1 MRYYWEKTMRK
12 DLKKDKMK
20 NQVSDKKTELFDE
33 EYIRKAEELEKA
45 LWADG
50 DCEEETYTEEEI
62 NHSYEKLVNM
72 LMEDG
77 IYRED
82 EPSEEKVI
90 PMTRRKPG
98 IIRWGKVAGV
108 AILCCACI
116 FAASMTSEAN
126 RNYFIERIQYATGN
140 DTKIITGNDEENED
154 INFSEQ
160 EAVRDIENQ
169 LGVEIPEFYYRPTG
183 FDYITY
189 EVNTST
195 NVARMEYKYK
205 DSIILFMIDKQKN
218 NSASKIVSMHGNKKD
233 TVFTKSD
240 NIQVQIEKTEGEEKS
255 ISTYS
260 AQWQCNDTAYVLS
273 GKIELDEIKKI
284 IEDMIF

>member
-1 MRYYWEKTMRK
+1 MRK

-33 EYIRKAEELEKA
+33 EYIRKAEELEEA

-72 LMEDG
+72 LKEDG

-126 RNYFIERIQYATGN
+126 RNYFVNNIRVWSGNNTKTVVDNSEDNEIVNTDEYEAIE
-140 DTKIITGNDEENED
+140 
-154 INFSEQ
+154 
-160 EAVRDIENQ
+160 DIENQ
-169 LGVEIPEFYYRPTG
+169 LGIEMPEFYYRPNG
-183 FDYITY
+183 FEFLGY
-189 EVNTST
+189 EVNTLAD
-195 NVARMEYKYK
+195 VATIEYQYK
-205 DSIILFMIDKQKN
+205 NNIILFIADKQN
-218 NSASKIVSMHGNKKD
+218 NNTASKTMSIHGKEKD
-233 TVFTKSD
+233 TIITKAD
-240 NIQVQIEKTEGEEKS
+240 KVQVTLEEIEQDKENISSYT
-255 ISTYS
+255 
-260 AQWQCNDTAYVLS
+260 AQWKVGEVVYGLS
-273 GKIELDEIKKI
+273 GKIKETELRKI
-284 IEDMIF
+284 IEDMVF

>member
-72 LMEDG
+72 LKEDG

-126 RNYFIERIQYATGN
+126 RNYFVNNIRVWSGNNTKTVVDNSEDNEIVNTDEYEAIE
-140 DTKIITGNDEENED
+140 
-154 INFSEQ
+154 
-160 EAVRDIENQ
+160 DIENQ
-169 LGVEIPEFYYRPTG
+169 LGIEMPEFYYRPNG
-183 FDYITY
+183 FEFVGY
-189 EVNTST
+189 EVNTLAD
-195 NVARMEYKYK
+195 VGRIEYSYNNG
-205 DSIILFMIDKQKN
+205 IITLYVDKEKESDASKN
-218 NSASKIVSMHGNKKD
+218 NSTHGKNID
-233 TVFTKSD
+233 TL
-240 NIQVQIEKTEGEEKS
+240 NIGGEEIEVIIQK
-255 ISTYS
+255 IQGDKDFLPNYT
-260 AQWQCNDTAYVLS
+260 AQWERGNVLYYLS
-273 GKIELDEIKKI
+273 GKIESEEIQKI
-284 IEDMIF
+284 LENIVF

>member
-1 MRYYWEKTMRK
+1 MRK

-33 EYIRKAEELEKA
+33 EYIRKAEELEEA

-72 LMEDG
+72 LKEDG

-90 PMTRRKPG
+90 PMTRRKHG
-98 IIRWGKVAGV
+98 IIRCGKVAGV

-126 RNYFIERIQYATGN
+126 RNYFVNNIRVWSGNNTKTVVDNSEDNEIVNTDEYEAIE
-140 DTKIITGNDEENED
+140 
-154 INFSEQ
+154 
-160 EAVRDIENQ
+160 DIENQ
-169 LGVEIPEFYYRPTG
+169 LGIEMPEFYYRPNG
-183 FDYITY
+183 FEFLGY
-189 EVNTST
+189 EVNTL
-195 NVARMEYKYK
+195 ADIGRIEYQYK
-205 DSIILFMIDKQKN
+205 DGIITFYVDKEKESDASKN
-218 NSASKIVSMHGNKKD
+218 NSTHGKNID
-233 TVFTKSD
+233 TL
-240 NIQVQIEKTEGEEKS
+240 NISGEENEVIIQK
-255 ISTYS
+255 TQDDKDLLPNYT
-260 AQWQCNDTAYVLS
+260 AQWERGNVLYYLS
-273 GKIELDEIKKI
+273 GKIEYEEIQKI
-284 IEDMIF
+284 LENIVF

>member
-1 MRYYWEKTMRK
+1 MRK

-126 RNYFIERIQYATGN
+126 RNYFVNNIRVWSGNNTKTVVDNSEDNEIVNTDEYEAIE
-140 DTKIITGNDEENED
+140 
-154 INFSEQ
+154 
-160 EAVRDIENQ
+160 DIENQ
-169 LGVEIPEFYYRPTG
+169 LGIEMPEFYYRPNG
-183 FDYITY
+183 FEFLGY
-189 EVNTST
+189 EVN
-195 NVARMEYKYK
+195 ALADIGRIEYQYK
-205 DSIILFMIDKQKN
+205 DGIITFYVDKEKESDASKN
-218 NSASKIVSMHGNKKD
+218 NCTHGKNID
-233 TVFTKSD
+233 TL
-240 NIQVQIEKTEGEEKS
+240 NISGEENEVIIQK
-255 ISTYS
+255 TQDDKDLLPNYT
-260 AQWQCNDTAYVLS
+260 AQWERGNVLYYLS
-273 GKIELDEIKKI
+273 GKIESEEIQKI
-284 IEDMIF
+284 LENIVF

>member
-1 MRYYWEKTMRK
+1 MRK

-33 EYIRKAEELEKA
+33 EYIRKAEELEEA

-72 LMEDG
+72 LKEDG

-90 PMTRRKPG
+90 PMTRRKHG
-98 IIRWGKVAGV
+98 IIRCGKVAGV

-126 RNYFIERIQYATGN
+126 RNYFVNNIRVWSGN
-140 DTKIITGNDEENED
+140 NTKTVVGNSEENED
-154 INFSEQ
+154 INIEEY
-160 EAVRDIENQ
+160 EAIEDIENQ
-169 LGVEIPEFYYRPTG
+169 LGIEMPEFYYRPNG
-183 FDYITY
+183 FEFLGY
-189 EVNTST
+189 EVS
-195 NVARMEYKYK
+195 ALADIGRIEYQYK
-205 DSIILFMIDKQKN
+205 DGIITFYVDKEKESDASKN
-218 NSASKIVSMHGNKKD
+218 NSTHGKNID
-233 TVFTKSD
+233 TL
-240 NIQVQIEKTEGEEKS
+240 NISGEENEVIIQK
-255 ISTYS
+255 TQDDKDLLPNYT
-260 AQWQCNDTAYVLS
+260 AQWERGNVLYYLS
-273 GKIELDEIKKI
+273 GKIEYEEIQKI
-284 IEDMIF
+284 LENIVF

>member
-1 MRYYWEKTMRK
+1 MRK

-126 RNYFIERIQYATGN
+126 RNYFVNNIRVWSGNNTKTVVDNSEDNEIVNTDEYEAIE
-140 DTKIITGNDEENED
+140 
-154 INFSEQ
+154 
-160 EAVRDIENQ
+160 DIENQ
-169 LGVEIPEFYYRPTG
+169 LGIEMPEFYYRPNG
-183 FDYITY
+183 FEFLGY
-189 EVNTST
+189 EVNTL
-195 NVARMEYKYK
+195 ADIGRIEYQYK
-205 DSIILFMIDKQKN
+205 DGIITFYVDKEKESDASKN
-218 NSASKIVSMHGNKKD
+218 NCTHGKNID
-233 TVFTKSD
+233 TL
-240 NIQVQIEKTEGEEKS
+240 NISGEENEVIIQK
-255 ISTYS
+255 TQDDKDLLPNYT
-260 AQWQCNDTAYVLS
+260 AQWERGNVLYYLS
-273 GKIELDEIKKI
+273 GKIESEEIQKI
-284 IEDMIF
+284 LENIVF

>member
-33 EYIRKAEELEKA
+33 EYIRKAEELEEA

-72 LMEDG
+72 LKEDG

-126 RNYFIERIQYATGN
+126 RNYFVNNIRVWSGN
-140 DTKIITGNDEENED
+140 NTKTVVGNSEENED
-154 INFSEQ
+154 INIEEY
-160 EAVRDIENQ
+160 EAIEDIENQ
-169 LGVEIPEFYYRPTG
+169 LGIEMPEFYYRPNG
-183 FDYITY
+183 FEFLGY
-189 EVNTST
+189 EVN
-195 NVARMEYKYK
+195 ALADIGRIEYQYK
-205 DSIILFMIDKQKN
+205 DGIITFYVDKEKESDASKN
-218 NSASKIVSMHGNKKD
+218 NSTHGKNID
-233 TVFTKSD
+233 TL
-240 NIQVQIEKTEGEEKS
+240 NISGEENEVIIQK
-255 ISTYS
+255 TQDDKDLLPNYT
-260 AQWQCNDTAYVLS
+260 AQWERGNVLYYLS
-273 GKIELDEIKKI
+273 GKIESEEIQKI
-284 IEDMIF
+284 LENIVF

>member
-33 EYIRKAEELEKA
+33 EYIRKAEELEEA

-72 LMEDG
+72 LKEDG

-90 PMTRRKPG
+90 PMTRRKHG
-98 IIRWGKVAGV
+98 IIRCGKVAGV
-108 AILCCACI
+108 AILCCTCI

-126 RNYFIERIQYATGN
+126 RNYFVNNIRVWSGN
-140 DTKIITGNDEENED
+140 NTKTVVGNSEENED
-154 INFSEQ
+154 INIEEY
-160 EAVRDIENQ
+160 EAIEDIENQ
-169 LGVEIPEFYYRPTG
+169 LGIEMPEFYYRPNG
-183 FDYITY
+183 FEFLGY
-189 EVNTST
+189 EVN
-195 NVARMEYKYK
+195 ALADIGRIEYQYK
-205 DSIILFMIDKQKN
+205 DGIITFYVDKEKESDASKN
-218 NSASKIVSMHGNKKD
+218 NSTHGKNID
-233 TVFTKSD
+233 TL
-240 NIQVQIEKTEGEEKS
+240 NISGEENEVIIQK
-255 ISTYS
+255 TQDDKDLLPNYT
-260 AQWQCNDTAYVLS
+260 AQWERGNVLYYLS
-273 GKIELDEIKKI
+273 GKIEYEEIQKI
-284 IEDMIF
+284 LENIVF

>member
-1 MRYYWEKTMRK
+1 MRK

-33 EYIRKAEELEKA
+33 EYIRKAEELEEA

-72 LMEDG
+72 LKEDG

-90 PMTRRKPG
+90 PMTRRKHG
-98 IIRWGKVAGV
+98 IIRCGKVAGV

-126 RNYFIERIQYATGN
+126 RNYFVNNIRVWSGNNTKTVVDNSEDNEIVNTDEYEAIE
-140 DTKIITGNDEENED
+140 
-154 INFSEQ
+154 
-160 EAVRDIENQ
+160 DIENQ
-169 LGVEIPEFYYRPTG
+169 LGIEMPEFYYRPNG
-183 FDYITY
+183 FEFLGY
-189 EVNTST
+189 EVN
-195 NVARMEYKYK
+195 ALADIGRIEYQYK
-205 DSIILFMIDKQKN
+205 DGIITFYVDKEKESDASKN
-218 NSASKIVSMHGNKKD
+218 NSTHGKNID
-233 TVFTKSD
+233 TL
-240 NIQVQIEKTEGEEKS
+240 NISGEENEVIIQK
-255 ISTYS
+255 TQDDKDLLPNYT
-260 AQWQCNDTAYVLS
+260 AQWERGNVLYYLS
-273 GKIELDEIKKI
+273 GKIEYEEIQKI
-284 IEDMIF
+284 LENIVF

>member
-33 EYIRKAEELEKA
+33 EYIRKAEELEEA

-72 LMEDG
+72 LKEDG

-90 PMTRRKPG
+90 PMTRRKHG
-98 IIRWGKVAGV
+98 IIRCGKVAGV

-126 RNYFIERIQYATGN
+126 RNYFVNNIRVWSGNNTKTVVDNSEDNEIVNTDEYEAIE
-140 DTKIITGNDEENED
+140 
-154 INFSEQ
+154 
-160 EAVRDIENQ
+160 DIENQ
-169 LGVEIPEFYYRPTG
+169 LGIEMPEFYYRPNG
-183 FDYITY
+183 FEFLGYEANTLADIARIEYQYKEEIITFF
-189 EVNTST
+189 V
-195 NVARMEYKYK
+195 
-205 DSIILFMIDKQKN
+205 DKENESSASKN
-218 NSASKIVSMHGNKKD
+218 NSTHGTKTD
-233 TVFTKSD
+233 TL
-240 NIQVQIEKTEGEEKS
+240 NISGEQIEVSIQKTQGKEEKTPS
-255 ISTYS
+255 YN
-260 AQWQCNDTAYVLS
+260 AQWEYDNVLYHFL
-273 GKIELDEIKKI
+273 GKISEEELIKI
-284 IEDMIF
+284 IKQMKF

>member
-33 EYIRKAEELEKA
+33 EYIRKAEELEEA

-72 LMEDG
+72 LKEDG

-90 PMTRRKPG
+90 PMTRRKHG
-98 IIRWGKVAGV
+98 IIRCGKVAGV

-126 RNYFIERIQYATGN
+126 RNYFVNNIRVWSGN
-140 DTKIITGNDEENED
+140 NTKTVVGNSEENED
-154 INFSEQ
+154 INIEEY
-160 EAVRDIENQ
+160 EAIEDIENQ
-169 LGVEIPEFYYRPTG
+169 LGIEMPEFYYRPNG
-183 FDYITY
+183 FEFLGY
-189 EVNTST
+189 EVN
-195 NVARMEYKYK
+195 ALADIGRIEYQYK
-205 DSIILFMIDKQKN
+205 DGIITFYVDKEKESDASKN
-218 NSASKIVSMHGNKKD
+218 NSTHGKNID
-233 TVFTKSD
+233 TL
-240 NIQVQIEKTEGEEKS
+240 NISGEENEVIIQK
-255 ISTYS
+255 TQDDKDLLPNYT
-260 AQWQCNDTAYVLS
+260 AQWERGNVLYYLS
-273 GKIELDEIKKI
+273 GKIEYEEIQKI
-284 IEDMIF
+284 LENIVF

>member
-1 MRYYWEKTMRK
+1 MRK

-33 EYIRKAEELEKA
+33 EYIRKAEELEEA

-72 LMEDG
+72 LKEDG

-126 RNYFIERIQYATGN
+126 RNYFVNNIRVWSGN
-140 DTKIITGNDEENED
+140 NTKTVVGNSEENED
-154 INFSEQ
+154 INIEEY
-160 EAVRDIENQ
+160 EAIEDIENQ
-169 LGVEIPEFYYRPTG
+169 LGIEMPEFYYRPNG
-183 FDYITY
+183 FEFLGY
-189 EVNTST
+189 EVN
-195 NVARMEYKYK
+195 ALADIGRIEYQYK
-205 DSIILFMIDKQKN
+205 DGIITFYVDKEKESDASKN
-218 NSASKIVSMHGNKKD
+218 NSTRGKNID
-233 TVFTKSD
+233 TL
-240 NIQVQIEKTEGEEKS
+240 NISGEENEVIIQK
-255 ISTYS
+255 TQDDKDLLPNYT
-260 AQWQCNDTAYVLS
+260 AQWERGNVLYYLS
-273 GKIELDEIKKI
+273 GKIESEEIQKI
-284 IEDMIF
+284 LENIVF

>member
-1 MRYYWEKTMRK
+1 MRK

-72 LMEDG
+72 LKKDG
-77 IYRED
+77 IYLED

-126 RNYFIERIQYATGN
+126 RNYFVKGVRYLAGDDTRIIVGN
-140 DTKIITGNDEENED
+140 NED
-154 INFSEQ
+154 NDNINME
-160 EAVRDIENQ
+160 EYRAKEDIEKK
-169 LGVEIPEFYYRPTG
+169 LCIKMPELYYRPNG
-183 FDYITY
+183 FEFLNY
-189 EVNTST
+189 EVN
-195 NVARMEYKYK
+195 AFADIAYLEYGYK
-205 DSIILFMIDKQKN
+205 NNIILFYVDKQSEKT
-218 NSASKIVSMHGNKKD
+218 ASKIS
-233 TVFTKSD
+233 S
-240 NIQVQIEKTEGEEKS
+240 
-255 ISTYS
+255 
-260 AQWQCNDTAYVLS
+260 LS
-273 GKIELDEIKKI
+273 GKKKKTMKIHVDTIDITLEEIKQEKDEIPTYTANWEQ
-284 IEDMIF
+284 EDTLFYISGKMEQEEMIQILENIVY

>member
-1 MRYYWEKTMRK
+1 MRK

-72 LMEDG
+72 LKEDG

-140 DTKIITGNDEENED
+140 DTKILIENDKTNDVANHSEE
-154 INFSEQ
+154 
-160 EAVRDIENQ
+160 EAIRDIENQ
-169 LGVEIPEFYYRPTG
+169 LGVEIPKFYYRPTG
-183 FDYITY
+183 FEYREY
-189 EVNTST
+189 EVNIYAD
-195 NVARMEYKYK
+195 VARMEYEYQNN
-205 DSIILFMIDKQKN
+205 IVTFYIDKEKE
-218 NSASKIVSMHGNKKD
+218 NSASKNNSMHGANVKTISVDGEKLQ
-233 TVFTKSD
+233 F
-240 NIQVQIEKTEGEEKS
+240 IVQENQGKGEKS
-255 ISTYS
+255 PNYS
-260 AQWQCNDTAYVLS
+260 VQWEREDVSYFLV
-273 GKIELDEIKKI
+273 GKISENELLKI
-284 IEDMIF
+284 IEQMKF

>member
-1 MRYYWEKTMRK
+1 MRK

-33 EYIRKAEELEKA
+33 DYIRKAEELEEA

-72 LMEDG
+72 LKEDG

-126 RNYFIERIQYATGN
+126 RNYFVNNIRVWSGN
-140 DTKIITGNDEENED
+140 NTKTVVGNSEENED
-154 INFSEQ
+154 INIEEY
-160 EAVRDIENQ
+160 EAIEAIENQ
-169 LGVEIPEFYYRPTG
+169 LGIEMPEFYYRPNG
-183 FDYITY
+183 FEFLGY
-189 EVNTST
+189 EVN
-195 NVARMEYKYK
+195 ALADIGRIEYQYK
-205 DSIILFMIDKQKN
+205 DGIITFYVDKEKESDASKN
-218 NSASKIVSMHGNKKD
+218 NSTHGKNID
-233 TVFTKSD
+233 TL
-240 NIQVQIEKTEGEEKS
+240 NISGEENEVIIQK
-255 ISTYS
+255 TQDDKDLLPNYT
-260 AQWQCNDTAYVLS
+260 AQWERGNVLYYLS
-273 GKIELDEIKKI
+273 GKIESEEIQKI
-284 IEDMIF
+284 LENIVF

>member
-1 MRYYWEKTMRK
+1 MRK

-33 EYIRKAEELEKA
+33 EYIRKAEELEEA

-72 LMEDG
+72 LKEDG

-90 PMTRRKPG
+90 PMTRRKHG
-98 IIRWGKVAGV
+98 IIRCGKVAGV

-126 RNYFIERIQYATGN
+126 RNYFVNNIRVWSGN
-140 DTKIITGNDEENED
+140 NTKTVVGNSEENED
-154 INFSEQ
+154 INIEEY
-160 EAVRDIENQ
+160 EAIEDIENQ
-169 LGVEIPEFYYRPTG
+169 LGIEMPEFYYRPNG
-183 FDYITY
+183 FEFLGY
-189 EVNTST
+189 EVN
-195 NVARMEYKYK
+195 ALADIGRIEYQYK
-205 DSIILFMIDKQKN
+205 DGIITFYVDKEKESDASKN
-218 NSASKIVSMHGNKKD
+218 NSTHGKNID
-233 TVFTKSD
+233 TL
-240 NIQVQIEKTEGEEKS
+240 NISGEENEVIIQK
-255 ISTYS
+255 TQDDKDLLPNYT
-260 AQWQCNDTAYVLS
+260 AQWERGNVLYYLS
-273 GKIELDEIKKI
+273 GKIEYEEIQKI
-284 IEDMIF
+284 LENIVF

>member
-1 MRYYWEKTMRK
+1 MRK

-33 EYIRKAEELEKA
+33 EYIRKAEELEEA

>member
-1 MRYYWEKTMRK
+1 MRK

-33 EYIRKAEELEKA
+33 EYIRKAEELEEA

-72 LMEDG
+72 LKEDG

-90 PMTRRKPG
+90 PMTRRKHG
-98 IIRWGKVAGV
+98 IIRCGKVAGV

-126 RNYFIERIQYATGN
+126 RNYFVNNIRVWSGN
-140 DTKIITGNDEENED
+140 NTKTVVDNSKDNEILNNDEY
-154 INFSEQ
+154 
-160 EAVRDIENQ
+160 EAIEDIENQ
-169 LGVEIPEFYYRPTG
+169 LGIEMPEFYYRPNG
-183 FDYITY
+183 FEFQNY
-189 EVNTST
+189 EISIVAD
-195 NVARMEYKYK
+195 VARVEYQYQEKTITFYINK
-205 DSIILFMIDKQKN
+205 EKKNAASNISSSHGKKRELVVAGGEELSI
-218 NSASKIVSMHGNKKD
+218 A
-233 TVFTKSD
+233 
-240 NIQVQIEKTEGEEKS
+240 IEKTQDDND
-255 ISTYS
+255 ILPNYT
-260 AQWQCNDTAYVLS
+260 AQWERENVIYYLS
-273 GKIELDEIKKI
+273 GKIEYEEIQKI
-284 IEDMIF
+284 LENMVF

>member
-1 MRYYWEKTMRK
+1 MRK

-72 LMEDG
+72 LKEDG

-126 RNYFIERIQYATGN
+126 RNYFVNNIRVWSGNNTKTVVDNSEDNEIVNTDEYEAIE
-140 DTKIITGNDEENED
+140 
-154 INFSEQ
+154 
-160 EAVRDIENQ
+160 DIENQ
-169 LGVEIPEFYYRPTG
+169 LGIEMPEFYYRPNG
-183 FDYITY
+183 FEFLRY
-189 EVNTST
+189 EVNTLADIARIEYQYKN
-195 NVARMEYKYK
+195 NV
-205 DSIILFMIDKQKN
+205 ILFIADRQN
-218 NSASKIVSMHGNKKD
+218 NNTASKTISMHGKEKD
-233 TVFTKSD
+233 TIITRADKVQVTLEEIEQNKE
-240 NIQVQIEKTEGEEKS
+240 NISSYT
-255 ISTYS
+255 
-260 AQWQCNDTAYVLS
+260 AQWKVGEVVYGLS
-273 GKIELDEIKKI
+273 GKIEKNELKKI
-284 IEDMIF
+284 IEDMVF

>member
-33 EYIRKAEELEKA
+33 EYIRKAEELEEA

-72 LMEDG
+72 LKEDG

-90 PMTRRKPG
+90 PMTRRKHG
-98 IIRWGKVAGV
+98 IIRCGKVAGV

-126 RNYFIERIQYATGN
+126 RNYFVNNIRVWSGN
-140 DTKIITGNDEENED
+140 NTKTVVGNSEENED
-154 INFSEQ
+154 INIEEY
-160 EAVRDIENQ
+160 EAIEDIENQ
-169 LGVEIPEFYYRPTG
+169 LGIEMPEFYYRPNG
-183 FDYITY
+183 FEFLGY
-189 EVNTST
+189 EVNTLAD
-195 NVARMEYKYK
+195 VARIEYQYQEKIITFYINK
-205 DSIILFMIDKQKN
+205 EKKNEASNISSLHGKKRELVVAGGEELSI
-218 NSASKIVSMHGNKKD
+218 
-233 TVFTKSD
+233 T
-240 NIQVQIEKTEGEEKS
+240 IEKTQDDND
-255 ISTYS
+255 ILPNYT
-260 AQWQCNDTAYVLS
+260 AQWERGNVIYYLS
-273 GKIELDEIKKI
+273 GKIEYEEIQKI
-284 IEDMIF
+284 LENMVF

>member
-1 MRYYWEKTMRK
+1 MRK

-72 LMEDG
+72 LKEDG

-98 IIRWGKVAGV
+98 IIRWEKVAGV

-126 RNYFIERIQYATGN
+126 RNYFVNNIRVWSGNNTKTVVDNSEDNEIVNTDEYEAIE
-140 DTKIITGNDEENED
+140 
-154 INFSEQ
+154 
-160 EAVRDIENQ
+160 DIENQ
-169 LGVEIPEFYYRPTG
+169 LGIEMPEFYYRPNG
-183 FDYITY
+183 FEFLRY
-189 EVNTST
+189 EVNTLADIARIEYQYKN
-195 NVARMEYKYK
+195 NV
-205 DSIILFMIDKQKN
+205 ILFIADRQN
-218 NSASKIVSMHGNKKD
+218 NNTASKTISMHGKEKD
-233 TVFTKSD
+233 TIITRADKVQVTLEEIEQNKE
-240 NIQVQIEKTEGEEKS
+240 NISSYT
-255 ISTYS
+255 
-260 AQWQCNDTAYVLS
+260 AQWKVGEVVYGLS
-273 GKIELDEIKKI
+273 GKIEKNELKKI
-284 IEDMIF
+284 IEDMVF

>member
-1 MRYYWEKTMRK
+1 MRK

-33 EYIRKAEELEKA
+33 EYIRKAEELEEA

-72 LMEDG
+72 LKEDG

-90 PMTRRKPG
+90 PMTRRKHG

-126 RNYFIERIQYATGN
+126 RNYFVNNIRVWSGNNTKTVVDNSEDNEIVNTDEYEAIE
-140 DTKIITGNDEENED
+140 
-154 INFSEQ
+154 
-160 EAVRDIENQ
+160 DIENQ
-169 LGVEIPEFYYRPTG
+169 LGIEMPEFYYRPNG
-183 FDYITY
+183 FEFLGY
-189 EVNTST
+189 EVN
-195 NVARMEYKYK
+195 ALADIGRIEYQYK
-205 DSIILFMIDKQKN
+205 DGIITFYVDKEKESDASKN
-218 NSASKIVSMHGNKKD
+218 NSTHGKNID
-233 TVFTKSD
+233 TL
-240 NIQVQIEKTEGEEKS
+240 NISGEENEVIIQK
-255 ISTYS
+255 TQDDKDLLPNYT
-260 AQWQCNDTAYVLS
+260 AQWERGNVLYYLS
-273 GKIELDEIKKI
+273 GKIEYEEIQKI
-284 IEDMIF
+284 LENIVF

>member
-1 MRYYWEKTMRK
+1 MRK

-33 EYIRKAEELEKA
+33 EYIRKAEELEEA

-72 LMEDG
+72 LKEDG

-126 RNYFIERIQYATGN
+126 RNYFVNNIRVWSGN
-140 DTKIITGNDEENED
+140 NTKTVVGNSEENED
-154 INFSEQ
+154 INIEEY
-160 EAVRDIENQ
+160 EAIEDIENQ
-169 LGVEIPEFYYRPTG
+169 LGIEMPEFYYRPNG
-183 FDYITY
+183 FEFLGY
-189 EVNTST
+189 EVN
-195 NVARMEYKYK
+195 ALADIGRIEYQYK
-205 DSIILFMIDKQKN
+205 DGIITFYVDKEKESDASKN
-218 NSASKIVSMHGNKKD
+218 NSTHGKNID
-233 TVFTKSD
+233 TL
-240 NIQVQIEKTEGEEKS
+240 NISGEENEVIIQK
-255 ISTYS
+255 TQDDKDLLPNYT
-260 AQWQCNDTAYVLS
+260 AQWERGNVLYYLS
-273 GKIELDEIKKI
+273 GKIESEEIQKI
-284 IEDMIF
+284 LENIVF

>member
-1 MRYYWEKTMRK
+1 MRK

-33 EYIRKAEELEKA
+33 EYIRKAEELEEA

-72 LMEDG
+72 LKEDG

-90 PMTRRKPG
+90 PMTRRKHG
-98 IIRWGKVAGV
+98 IIRCGKVAGV

-126 RNYFIERIQYATGN
+126 RNYFVNNIRVWSGN
-140 DTKIITGNDEENED
+140 NTKTVVDNSEENED
-154 INFSEQ
+154 INIEEY
-160 EAVRDIENQ
+160 EAIEDIENQ
-169 LGVEIPEFYYRPTG
+169 LGIEMPEFYYRPNG
-183 FDYITY
+183 FEFLGY
-189 EVNTST
+189 EVN
-195 NVARMEYKYK
+195 ALADIGRIEYQYK
-205 DSIILFMIDKQKN
+205 DGIITFYVDKEKESDASKN
-218 NSASKIVSMHGNKKD
+218 NSTHGKNID
-233 TVFTKSD
+233 TL
-240 NIQVQIEKTEGEEKS
+240 NISGEENEVIIQK
-255 ISTYS
+255 TQDDKDLLPNYT
-260 AQWQCNDTAYVLS
+260 AQWERGNVLYYLS
-273 GKIELDEIKKI
+273 GKIEYEEIQKI
-284 IEDMIF
+284 LENIVF

>member
-1 MRYYWEKTMRK
+1 MRK

-72 LMEDG
+72 LKEDG

-140 DTKIITGNDEENED
+140 DTKILIENDKTNDVANHSEE
-154 INFSEQ
+154 
-160 EAVRDIENQ
+160 EAIRDIENQ
-169 LGVEIPEFYYRPTG
+169 LGVEIPKFYYRPTG
-183 FDYITY
+183 FEYREY
-189 EVNTST
+189 EVNLST
-195 NVARMEYKYK
+195 NVARVEYMYK
-205 DSIILFMIDKQKN
+205 DSIILFMVDKQN
-218 NSASKIVSMHGNKKD
+218 TNVSSKIVSMNGNKKD
-233 TVFTKSD
+233 TVLTKSD
-240 NIQVQIEKTEGEEKS
+240 NIQVQIEQTQGKKDR

-260 AQWQCNDTAYVLS
+260 AQWQYSDTAYILS
-273 GKIELDEIKKI
+273 GKIELNEIKKI
-284 IEDMIF
+284 IEDMVF

>member
-1 MRYYWEKTMRK
+1 MRK

-72 LMEDG
+72 LKEDG

-82 EPSEEKVI
+82 ESSEEKVI

-126 RNYFIERIQYATGN
+126 RNYFVNNIRVWSGN
-140 DTKIITGNDEENED
+140 NTKTVVGNSEENED
-154 INFSEQ
+154 INIEEY
-160 EAVRDIENQ
+160 EAIEDIENQ
-169 LGVEIPEFYYRPTG
+169 LGIEMPEFYYRPNG
-183 FDYITY
+183 FEFLGY
-189 EVNTST
+189 EVN
-195 NVARMEYKYK
+195 ALADIGRIEYQYK
-205 DSIILFMIDKQKN
+205 DGIITFYVDKEKESDASKN
-218 NSASKIVSMHGNKKD
+218 NSTHGKNID
-233 TVFTKSD
+233 TL
-240 NIQVQIEKTEGEEKS
+240 NISGEENEVIIQK
-255 ISTYS
+255 TQDDKDLLPNYT
-260 AQWQCNDTAYVLS
+260 AQWERGNVLYYLS
-273 GKIELDEIKKI
+273 GKIESEEIQKI
-284 IEDMIF
+284 LENIVF

>member
-1 MRYYWEKTMRK
+1 MRK

-98 IIRWGKVAGV
+98 IVRWGKVAGV

-126 RNYFIERIQYATGN
+126 RNYFVNNIRVWSGN
-140 DTKIITGNDEENED
+140 NTKTVVGNSEENED
-154 INFSEQ
+154 INIEEY
-160 EAVRDIENQ
+160 EAIEDIENQ
-169 LGVEIPEFYYRPTG
+169 LGIEMPEFYYRPNG
-183 FDYITY
+183 FEFLGY
-189 EVNTST
+189 EVNTLAD
-195 NVARMEYKYK
+195 VATIEYQYK
-205 DSIILFMIDKQKN
+205 NNIILFIADKQN
-218 NSASKIVSMHGNKKD
+218 NNTASKTMSIHGKEKD
-233 TVFTKSD
+233 TIITKAD
-240 NIQVQIEKTEGEEKS
+240 KVQVTLEEIEQDKENISSYT
-255 ISTYS
+255 
-260 AQWQCNDTAYVLS
+260 AQWKVGEVVYGLS
-273 GKIELDEIKKI
+273 GKIKETELRKI
-284 IEDMIF
+284 IEDMVF

>member
-33 EYIRKAEELEKA
+33 EYIRKAEELEEA

-72 LMEDG
+72 LKEDG

-90 PMTRRKPG
+90 PMTRRKHG
-98 IIRWGKVAGV
+98 IIRCGKVAGV

-126 RNYFIERIQYATGN
+126 RNYFVNNIRVWSGNNTKTVVDNSEDNEIVNTDEYEAIE
-140 DTKIITGNDEENED
+140 
-154 INFSEQ
+154 
-160 EAVRDIENQ
+160 DIENQ
-169 LGVEIPEFYYRPTG
+169 LGIEMPEFYYRPNG
-183 FDYITY
+183 FEFLGY
-189 EVNTST
+189 EVNTL
-195 NVARMEYKYK
+195 ADIGRIEYQYK
-205 DSIILFMIDKQKN
+205 DGIITFYVDKEKESDASKN
-218 NSASKIVSMHGNKKD
+218 NSTHGKNID
-233 TVFTKSD
+233 TL
-240 NIQVQIEKTEGEEKS
+240 NISGEENEVIIQK
-255 ISTYS
+255 TQDDKDLLPNYT
-260 AQWQCNDTAYVLS
+260 AQWERGNVLYYLS
-273 GKIELDEIKKI
+273 GKIEYEEIQKI
-284 IEDMIF
+284 LENIVF

>member
-1 MRYYWEKTMRK
+1 MRK

-72 LMEDG
+72 LKEDG

-82 EPSEEKVI
+82 ESSEEKVI

-126 RNYFIERIQYATGN
+126 RNYFVNNIRVWSGN
-140 DTKIITGNDEENED
+140 NTKTVVGNSEENED
-154 INFSEQ
+154 INIEEY
-160 EAVRDIENQ
+160 EAIEDIENQ
-169 LGVEIPEFYYRPTG
+169 LGIEMPEFYYRPNG
-183 FDYITY
+183 FEFLGY
-189 EVNTST
+189 EVNTLADIARIEYMYKNQVVILVADKQNE
-195 NVARMEYKYK
+195 NVA
-205 DSIILFMIDKQKN
+205 SQILSMDEKENEIVISGPDEI
-218 NSASKIVSMHGNKKD
+218 KIHVERN
-233 TVFTKSD
+233 
-240 NIQVQIEKTEGEEKS
+240 EGEQDKVPS
-255 ISTYS
+255 FS
-260 AQWQCNDTAYVLS
+260 AKWNIHNVAYYIS
-273 GKIELDEIKKI
+273 GKIKEKELKKML
-284 IEDMIF
+284 EQMRF

>member
-1 MRYYWEKTMRK
+1 MRK

-33 EYIRKAEELEKA
+33 EYIRKAEELEEA

-72 LMEDG
+72 LKEDG

-90 PMTRRKPG
+90 PMTRRKHG
-98 IIRWGKVAGV
+98 IIRCGKVAGV

-126 RNYFIERIQYATGN
+126 RNYFVNNIRVWSGN
-140 DTKIITGNDEENED
+140 NTKTVVGNSEENED
-154 INFSEQ
+154 INIEEY
-160 EAVRDIENQ
+160 EAIEDIENQ
-169 LGVEIPEFYYRPTG
+169 LGIEMPEFYYRPNG
-183 FDYITY
+183 FEFLGY
-189 EVNTST
+189 EVN
-195 NVARMEYKYK
+195 ALADIGRIEYQYK
-205 DSIILFMIDKQKN
+205 
-218 NSASKIVSMHGNKKD
+218 
-233 TVFTKSD
+233 
-240 NIQVQIEKTEGEEKS
+240 
-255 ISTYS
+255 
-260 AQWQCNDTAYVLS
+260 VL
-273 GKIELDEIKKI
+273 
-284 IEDMIF
+284 